1 MRSDLAKELV
11 MNQHAETPMTFGD
24 FEGDFEQ
31 DQTLPP
37 QDAAEELEWL
47 MSLALDN
54 ALDKSEAARLD
65 LLLAQEP
72 EHVERWAAWQA
83 LDSKFE
89 QMPAVLPPV
98 DFGAKFEQRL
108 AIWERR
114 RRLRTGILF
123 GLAAVA
129 LWGSALGG
137 TVILGAL
144 MWTNQGAWSGTLVH
158 NFAYWWSAMGQ
169 FGQALV
175 DTGEALWAAP
185 QARAI
190 FVCYVM
196 AAMGI
201 LTAWFVFL
209 RRSMRTMPFVEA

>member
-1 MRSDLAKELV
+1 
-11 MNQHAETPMTFGD
+11 MNPHADTPMTFGD
-24 FEGDFEQ
+24 FEQ
-31 DQTLPP
+31 DQNMPL
-37 QDAAEELEWL
+37 QDSTDELEWL
-47 MSLALDN
+47 MSLALDD
-54 ALDKSEAARLD
+54 ALDAREAARLD
-65 LLLAQEP
+65 LLLEQEP

-83 LDSKFE
+83 LDSKFQ

-114 RRLRTGILF
+114 RRLRTGIIF
-123 GLAAVA
+123 GLAAVI
-129 LWGSALGG
+129 LWGGALGG
-137 TVILGAL
+137 TIMLGAL
-144 MWTNQGAWSGTLVH
+144 MWTNQGAWFGGLVH
-158 NFAYWWSAMGQ
+158 NFAYWWSALAQ

-175 DTGEALWAAP
+175 NTGESLWATP

-190 FVCYVM
+190 FICYVM

-209 RRSMRTMPFVEA
+209 RRSMRTPPFVEA